1 MIPKGSTLS
10 VHSFVDLAS
19 IPLYARAGP
28 SLEVHCADVETT
40 RWLKSRFLN
49 SLWLEDVLEDE
60 AKLPLIQC
68 PLALLVNVD
77 APKTTVLYGG
87 SSNVSDLLIYGVL
100 STIFPAAAR
109 PPSPPDSSS
118 AAAAQNQPSSRTT
131 VELRIYA
138 APLSGSYVQRVQ
150 SLPSPPSS
158 PSDDAVAQTYGQ
170 NDAHFFPDLR
180 SPSPRRK
187 RTLSIFEGAAQH
199 HRQVRKRGGE
209 AVSQLMAGPRSS
221 SQSQSHH
228 TITIK
233 REPEDDSDRLGFR
246 SRSASMGPASMRGR
260 LGDGQMGQKSESQQQ
275 SSFMSQLH
283 RSAKQRES
291 VAPDR
296 ARSKS
301 VVPGTPLPSHVPS
314 GDTQETE
321 PAGSPPRDAATI
333 LSQNKA
339 LITRTILTCM
349 RLYGYHR
356 KSSHHST
363 RETPALKQ
371 DPDGPHDE
379 TDIQITDAQE
389 HNHQPSSVG
398 NEDEFRAMYH
408 ATYKAANFA
417 LRKYLKNDPS
427 TILPPVLTR
436 ETATNV
442 VDGILKL
449 FCEEH

>member
-1 MIPKGSTLS
+1 MS

-28 SLEVHCADVETT
+28 SLEVHCADAETT
-40 RWLKSRFLN
+40 RWLQGRLLN
-49 SLWLEDVLEDE
+49 RLWLEDVLEDE
-60 AKLPLIQC
+60 AKLSLIQC

-77 APKTTVLYGG
+77 APRTAVLYGG

-100 STIFPAAAR
+100 SMIFPAAAR
-109 PPSPPDSSS
+109 PPPSPPDFSSL
-118 AAAAQNQPSSRTT
+118 AAQDESALRTT

-158 PSDDAVAQTYGQ
+158 PPEDTAAQIDGPQ
-170 NDAHFFPDLR
+170 NDTHFFPDLR

-187 RTLSIFEGAAQH
+187 RTLSIFEGAVQH
-199 HRQVRKRGGE
+199 HHQVRKRGGE

-233 REPEDDSDRLGFR
+233 REPEDHSDRLGLR
-246 SRSASMGPASMRGR
+246 SRSVSIGSASMRGR
-260 LGDGQMGQKSESQQQ
+260 ISDGHMRQKSESQPQ
-275 SSFMSQLH
+275 SSFTNHQLH
-283 RSAKQRES
+283 RPTKQRES
-291 VAPDR
+291 LVPDR
-296 ARSKS
+296 PRSKS
-301 VVPGTPLPSHVPS
+301 VVPSPLSPTQPFQPS
-314 GDTQETE
+314 
-321 PAGSPPRDAATI
+321 GSPPQDAAAV

-356 KSSHHST
+356 KSNHHTT
-363 RETPALKQ
+363 RDTPALKQ
-371 DPDGPHDE
+371 DPEGSHDE
-379 TDIQITDAQE
+379 K
-389 HNHQPSSVG
+389 NHHHHHHIADTHEPDHQPPSSVG
-398 NEDEFRAMYH
+398 DEDEYRAMYH

-417 LRKYLKNDPS
+417 LRKYLKNDLS
-427 TILPPVLTR
+427 TVPPPVLTR